1 MFYIVNS
8 TGQYLNKYPRNSEE
22 ERPVPNE
29 PQSTYRF
36 VNKEDKP
43 AHSIWNMDTIM
54 EILDNDYLGE
64 ISIIYAKYN
73 PEKGYEETMHEFQY
87 QKPGFKTGI
96 SSEEGVFCPH
106 CSEENF
112 GDDDCPESFF
122 QEGCYRQEMTC
133 EHCKKPFYVTRETT
147 IIYYTESI

>member
-1 MFYIVNS
+1 MFYVVNS
-8 TGQYLNKYPRNSEE
+8 TGQYLNKRYRETEE

-29 PQSTYRF
+29 PQHTFEFST
-36 VNKEDKP
+36 KEEHKSP
-43 AHSIWNMDTIM
+43 SIWELATLM
-54 EILDNDYLGE
+54 EILDKNYLGE
-64 ISIIYAKYN
+64 ITIIYAKYN
-73 PEKGYEETMHEFQY
+73 PEKGYEETTHEFQY

-122 QEGCYRQEMTC
+122 QEGCYRQEMIC
-133 EHCKKPFYVTRETT
+133 EHCNKPFYVTRETT